1 MADAYKFSTL
11 VKDNFKNTF
20 RFFGENENSATI
32 IACSIAVFKG
42 FFRPLFTMMDK
53 KSDPDTKKYTA
64 IREGL
69 TELAALPLYAIT
81 PWVAG
86 KLVDKFVKNPDVF
99 ATKRI
104 KTNAK
109 FLGIC
114 AATLIIP
121 AVCNLVQPPIM
132 KAYKKHM
139 EAKKAK
145 TQIGSIQQ
153 PTKPSTPINN
163 IAVKPLST
171 NLGMRVGN

>member
-11 VKDNFKNTF
+11 VKDNFKNTC
-20 RFFGENENSATI
+20 RFFGENKSGATI
-32 IACSIAVFKG
+32 VACSIAVFKG
-42 FFRPLFTMMDK
+42 IFRPLFTMMDK

-86 KLVDKFVKNPDVF
+86 KLVDKFIKTTDEF
-99 ATKRI
+99 AANRI
-104 KTNAK
+104 KMNAK
-109 FLGIC
+109 FFGIC
-114 AATLIIP
+114 ATTVIIP

-139 EAKKAK
+139 EAKAK

-153 PTKPSTPINN
+153 PTETNKPANKV
-163 IAVKPLST
+163 AVKPLSM
-171 NLGMRVGN
+171 NSGMRIGN